1 MSAGAG
7 KPNTTYY
14 FEYWSG
20 RKRRKPMHAYSSDLV
35 QRKRQLQE
43 RPREGVLTV
52 ATKALGHHMI
62 PALPAE

>member
-1 MSAGAG
+1 MSAGPG

-14 FEYWSG
+14 FDYRSG
-20 RKRRKPMHAYSSDLV
+20 RKRRKPMRAYSADPI

-62 PALPAE
+62 PAPPAE